1 MNIIDGKQIAKD
13 LRIKIANEVKTLKRP
28 PGLAVILVG
37 EDPASAVYV
46 RNKELACKEAG
57 FFSDKIIKSENTTEE
72 QLLEEVERLNNNP
85 HIDGILVQLPL
96 PSHINA
102 NKVVEHIS
110 PLKDVDGFHS
120 ENIGKLMQN
129 KSHLRPCTPKGV
141 MTILS
146 SIDCTV
152 MGMNCVVIGASN
164 IVGRPMAMELLNA
177 RGTVTICNS
186 KTKDLAGVVS
196 RADIVVVG
204 VGIPEMVKGDWVKD
218 GAIVIDVGINRLED
232 GRLVGDV
239 DFDAI
244 KEKAG
249 AITPVPG
256 GVGPMTIATL
266 LENTLIAYKQ
276 SL

>member
-13 LRIKIANEVKTLKRP
+13 LRIKIANEVKTHKRP

-102 NKVVEHIS
+102 NKVIEHIS

-146 SIDCTV
+146 SIDCKV
-152 MGMNCVVIGASN
+152 IGMNCVIVGASN

-276 SL
+276 NL